1 MFNMEYNQL
10 SLNKDKRKDFSGMK
24 RERKSG
30 FTLIEVMMVIVVM
43 TILSVAGASLMIYI
57 VRNAVFIPN
66 KLNMD
71 MVASDAL
78 DIMIEGDHLAKG
90 LRFSRFIEEKKDYQ
104 LTFMNQ
110 NNQRVRYRLDPN
122 LSKLY
127 RSINNG
133 PESLVPYYL
142 KSGINLSGKDSKLFA
157 YLGANEA
164 PAAQPADVR
173 RVLIHLVAK
182 TGNGSFADWEGQSE
196 QVSSIAVKKFQ

>member
-1 MFNMEYNQL
+1 MEYNQL